1 MIPETICISDR
12 TMWDEEALISDE
24 LQASKP
30 RWNQLAK
37 TIQGQIRAR
46 PENLELLQLM
56 SDLEK
61 FTPGIVYDD
70 RPYGEVWQARLMRL
84 KELNNLE
91 NRYKE
96 LSQYFVPLPDCSFE
110 GVVTKARLIA
120 MMEKAGWVGNISAFL
135 GQASRD
141 AAIKA
146 CKAESGRGWYPDRVL
161 RLGLERGKIRS
172 RREVKHDDLKTCLR

>member
-1 MIPETICISDR
+1 MIPEPICISDR
-12 TMWDEEALISDE
+12 TMWDEEALISDK
-24 LQASKP
+24 LQASKH

-37 TIQGQIRAR
+37 TIRGQIRAR
-46 PENLELLQLM
+46 PENLDLLQLM

-61 FTPGIVYDD
+61 FIPAIVYDD
-70 RPYGEVWQARLMRL
+70 RPYGEVWQSRVSSL
-84 KELNNLE
+84 KELDDLE

-96 LSQYFVPLPDCSFE
+96 LSQHFDPLPECSFE
-110 GVVTKARLIA
+110 GVVTKAKLIA

-135 GQASRD
+135 GQASLD
-141 AAIKA
+141 DSIKS

-172 RREVKHDDLKTCLR
+172 RREVKHDALMTFPR